1 MGICLLIADYVLQVA
16 LHLVND
22 TLPSISFCTL
32 TRVCIMKHYL
42 SCQKQLPV
50 KGVRQ
55 SDSKDARRADLQVKL
70 W

>member
-1 MGICLLIADYVLQVA
+1 MSAMGICLLIADYVLQVA

-42 SCQKQLPV
+42 SSQKQLPF
-50 KGVRQ
+50 KGVRE
-55 SDSKDARRADLQVKL
+55 SV
-70 W
+70 